1 MLKTNVLINNNNSNN
16 KNGKRSGFKKKKKND
31 MHLFPVCFT
40 SLLLLPVCLIIE
52 ITDKQKKS

>member
-16 KNGKRSGFKKKKKND
+16 KNGKRSGFKKKKND